1 MEADPSNAHA
11 WCGLADSYL
20 MLYEYADLPT
30 DEALRETRSAITAAQ
45 VLQPDLA
52 EAEALIGDALPR
64 DPGNTVLPMRPWDMT
79 LVLGE
84 RANHVALLGVDHLRR
99 AAILG
104 GLKAQLAHMRAG
116 GVRLPALDYHSA
128 VLCALDDGHGAG
140 LHWLDQALEAGF
152 ADAMAFR
159 RELVWQ
165 HFADPEAERNE
176 RMQSRLA
183 SERLRIEATE
193 RSP

>member
-1 MEADPSNAHA
+1 
-11 WCGLADSYL
+11 
-20 MLYEYADLPT
+20 
-30 DEALRETRSAITAAQ
+30 
-45 VLQPDLA
+45 
-52 EAEALIGDALPR
+52 
-64 DPGNTVLPMRPWDMT
+64 
-79 LVLGE
+79 
-84 RANHVALLGVDHLRR
+84 
-99 AAILG
+99 
-104 GLKAQLAHMRAG
+104 MRAG

-165 HFADPEAERNE
+165 LFADPEALAERNE

-183 SERLRIEATE
+183 SERLRIKATE